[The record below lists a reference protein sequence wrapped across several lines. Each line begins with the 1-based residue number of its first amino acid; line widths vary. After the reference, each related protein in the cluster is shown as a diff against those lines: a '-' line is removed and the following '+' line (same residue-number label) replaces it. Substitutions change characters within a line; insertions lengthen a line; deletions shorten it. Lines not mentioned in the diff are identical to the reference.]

1 MTGNVRFPYYLFMT
15 IETAVKKI
23 REFYLEQKRLP
34 SYNELAQVLG
44 FSSKKTSFT
53 WAKKLI
59 DEGFLGKDGKGKL
72 FPKGLFAVP
81 MLGTIR
87 AGVPSMAEHT
97 LDESLDLYE
106 YLLDMPGG
114 IFSLKVRGDSM
125 KEEGINE
132 DDIVIVEKG
141 REPIKGDVV
150 AACVDGEW
158 TVKYFFRD
166 KASQVILIPA
176 NPKYKNIYPKESL
189 LIGGVVISVIRKY
202 H

>member
-1 MTGNVRFPYYLFMT
+1 MT

-23 REFYLEQKRLP
+23 KEFYLEQKRLP
-34 SYNELAQVLG
+34 SYQEMMQLLG
-44 FSSKKTSFT
+44 FSSKRTGFT

-59 DEGFLGKDGKGKL
+59 DAGYLAKDKTGRL
-72 FPKGLFAVP
+72 IPQGLFQIP
-81 MLGTIR
+81 MLGTIH
-87 AGVPSMAEHT
+87 AGVPMTADT
-97 LDESLDLYE
+97 MVDESLDLYE
-106 YLLDMPGG
+106 YLLNMPGN

-125 KEEGINE
+125 IEEGINE

-141 REPIKGDVV
+141 KEPINGDVV

-166 KASQVILIPA
+166 KGTVVLIPA
-176 NPKYKNIYPKESL
+176 NPKYKKIFPRESL

-202 H
+202 R